1 MKATKPVLDAK
12 SGGRRAFLKGAAVAG
27 VAGAAG
33 VAAAG
38 ALPEAAPTAESESGD
53 RNYRETAHIRAYYR
67 AARF

>member
-1 MKATKPVLDAK
+1 MQAKNPILDAK
-12 SGGRRAFLKGAAVAG
+12 LGGRRAFLKGAAAAG
-27 VAGAAG
+27 MAGAAG

-38 ALPEAAPTAESESGD
+38 ARPEATPAAGEPRAE